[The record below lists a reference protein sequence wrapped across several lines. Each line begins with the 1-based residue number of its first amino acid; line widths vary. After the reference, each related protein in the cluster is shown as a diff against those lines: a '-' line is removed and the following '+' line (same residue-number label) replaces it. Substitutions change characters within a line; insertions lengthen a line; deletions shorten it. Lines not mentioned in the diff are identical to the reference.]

1 MKKIMMI
8 AAMMVA
14 TLSANA
20 QNEVGQISI
29 KPTVGLNIAS
39 MSKFDYKKN
48 RVGMVFG
55 LEGEYGVS
63 KNFGVTAAL
72 LYSMQGVKQE
82 YSESINEYGIN
93 ISAGAKETYK
103 LDYLNIPIMAQYY
116 LVKGLAIKAGI
127 QPGFCVSKKYDGEG
141 NISIA
146 GQTIFSDQEKG
157 KIEDAVNAFQF
168 AIPVGLSYEYKNFV
182 LDARYNIFLSKA
194 FKDNDVNK
202 LVGVADSRHS
212 VFSITLGYKIPLN

>member
-82 YSESINEYGIN
+82 YS
-93 ISAGAKETYK
+93 AKETYK

-141 NISIA
+141 NITIA

>member
-1 MKKIMMI
+1 MKKIFMMAVMAV
-8 AAMMVA
+8 AAL
-14 TLSANA
+14 TANA
-20 QNEVGQISI
+20 QQEAGTFSI
-29 KPTVGLNIAS
+29 QPKAGLNVSSLSGDGTKAKAGFTAGVEG
-39 MSKFDYKKN
+39 MYQAAEKF
-48 RVGMVFG
+48 
-55 LEGEYGVS
+55 GVS
-63 KNFGVTAAL
+63 LGVM
-72 LYSMQGVKQE
+72 YSMQGAK
-82 YSESINEYGIN
+82 SKANSDIKMNYGYI
-93 ISAGAKETYK
+93 
-103 LDYLNIPIMAQYY
+103 NIPILANYY
-116 LVKGLAIKAGI
+116 VVKGLAIKAGI

-141 NISIA
+141 NITIA